1 MLMPG
6 IVLLSQARHDATM
19 VMGYWSHITK
29 DPILRFKSDSVHLAY
44 ERIAFDMDFASCNIS
59 DKDGNLLFYF
69 NGCSVANAFHEIME
83 NGTGFNPGK
92 AAINSCRKPDDAYL
106 SSHQSSLILPA
117 DDKDS
122 LFFILHLTIDYYLKD
137 SIIFYGIPRYSV
149 VDMKANSGRGR
160 VILKNQFYH
169 PDTTMSV
176 EGMTA
181 VRHANG
187 RDWWIINSD
196 QRGSNRYYTT
206 LLQDSKLIPFGSQEI
221 GHKYIGVCV
230 SGFSSDGSR
239 YFRYSNYYGGVSV
252 MDFDRETGIFSRE
265 RYLPVTQENIFAFGG
280 SFSPSGRY
288 VYIGNGPYLMQIDAD
303 ADVLV
308 ADTIAV
314 WDGTVAS
321 WGQPAYFGA
330 MQVGPDCR
338 IYMATGF
345 CVPFMHVIME
355 PDKGGKSC
363 DVRQHFFRLDVPICY
378 VPHFPNYRLGTSYPY
393 CDPEIKVV
401 TSTQQYITET
411 SKASSEVYPN
421 PASEQV
427 TIRSNRLIRGVE
439 VADMTG
445 RIVLRLERWPD
456 MIWEADISE
465 LPEGVYLFRIHY
477 GEDHKTAMKRVVI
490 IR

>member
-1 MLMPG
+1 MLMPV
-6 IVLLSQARHDATM
+6 IVLLSQDRHDATM
-19 VMGYWSHITK
+19 VLGYWSDDVYK
-29 DPILRFKSDSVHLAY
+29 DPVVQFNQDSTFVEYQRLVL
-44 ERIAFDMDFASCNIS
+44 DMQEGSCNIS
-59 DKDGNLLFYF
+59 NKQGDLLFYF
-69 NGCSVANAFHEIME
+69 NGCSVANANHEIMD

-92 AAINSCRKPDDAYL
+92 VANNFCTQIGSAYVFGA
-106 SSHQSSLILPA
+106 QSSLILPV
-117 DDKDS
+117 DNKDS
-122 LFFILHLTIDYYLKD
+122 IFMLIHITNDYFLKD
-137 SIIFYGIPRYSV
+137 SIIIYGIPRYSII
-149 VDMKANSGRGR
+149 DMKANGGRGR
-160 VILKNQFYH
+160 VILKNQVYIQ
-169 PDTTMSV
+169 DTLHSI
-176 EGMTA
+176 GMTA
-181 VRHANG
+181 VRHANN
-187 RDWWIINSD
+187 RDWWVINQG
-196 QRGSNRYYTT
+196 QRGTNKFYRT
-206 LLQDSKLIPFGSQEI
+206 LFSGGELIPMGNQVVDQPWYDP
-221 GHKYIGVCV
+221 GV

-252 MDFDRETGIFSRE
+252 MEFDRETGLFSRE
-265 RYLPVTQENIFAFGG
+265 RYLPMAQENIFAYGG
-280 SFSPSGRY
+280 SFSPNGKF
-288 VYIGNGPYLMQIDAD
+288 VYISNGPYLMQIDAD
-303 ADVLV
+303 ADVLT

-314 WDGTVAS
+314 WDGTAAD

-330 MQVGPDCR
+330 MQTGPDCR
-338 IYMATGF
+338 IYMATGY

-355 PDKGGKSC
+355 PDKAGKAC
-363 DVRQHFFRLDVPICY
+363 DVRQHFFRLDVPVCY
-378 VPHFPNYRLGTSYPY
+378 VPHFPNYRLGTPYPY
-393 CDPEIKVV
+393 CDPDIKVV
-401 TSTQQYITET
+401 TSTQQYLTET